1 MKFTLTRQHS
11 EDGAQDVF
19 TFEGAFTE
27 REMEAAAL
35 RSPAARAR
43 FDIAKTTSEQLLALA
58 EVFRQEPRQ
67 TGITTCQMIEAPIG
81 AVFVW
86 CNEKTY
92 YPVALA
98 RRLGRGDLII
108 RPAYWLDH
116 DCHMYRG
123 HVVVD
128 HATVMS
134 ADRLEALRTARRP

>member
-1 MKFTLTRQHS
+1 MKFNLVRKLS
-11 EDGAQDVF
+11 DDGVQEVF
-19 TFEGAFTE
+19 SFTGSFTERDLEAVVLANPAARVRFEGA
-27 REMEAAAL
+27 
-35 RSPAARAR
+35 
-43 FDIAKTTSEQLLALA
+43 KTSSEYLLALA

-67 TGITTCQMIEAPIG
+67 TGITTSQMIEAPIG

-92 YPVALA
+92 YPVVLA
-98 RRLGRGDLII
+98 RSLGRGDLII

-116 DCHMYRG
+116 DCWTYRG

-134 ADRLEALRTARRP
+134 ADRIEALRTAQRP